1 MFNLMKKRYLG
12 SLLALAMVVACA
24 GPDESAQTAA
34 VADAL
39 DGEATFAGPTLSED
53 VLRDL
58 LQSIPSPLEI
68 SLLIK
73 ETGAGYDKAYL
84 NPPQNRK
91 QYNTNYQRALNLGI
105 YGADLGYTNIY
116 NESQEGL
123 YYLEAVRDMAEGLQI
138 GQFFDFATLK
148 QLALN
153 ANNLDSLLLVT
164 TKNFNKINGY
174 LQERDRTKYSVLI
187 ITGGWLEAL
196 HLTNRVAERR
206 ITPELKEKIGE
217 QKIILDQLMVL
228 LDAYQQDPD
237 MKRIYADMQALHQL
251 FKEVQI
257 TYTYE
262 ESKLQEVD
270 GIMMMVDNSTSTVY
284 ITDDQMQQ
292 IARVTGEIR
301 NKIINS

>member
-12 SLLALAMVVACA
+12 SLLALTMVVACA
-24 GPDESAQTAA
+24 GPDERAQTAA